1 MGKLI
6 DKISSQA
13 KIVFIGAC
21 NLDPQ
26 YFQQHFTISP
36 LLQMWQVHDA
46 YTQLDGTQ
54 VPATTGLAFIDGSK
68 GCYNALTVW
77 ENGCF
82 VDELLEGGKH
92 VA

>member
-1 MGKLI
+1 MQ
-6 DKISSQA
+6 SRS
-13 KIVFIGAC
+13 
-21 NLDPQ
+21 
-26 YFQQHFTISP
+26 TILSAALYDFAVP
-36 LLQMWQVHDA
+36 PDVAGHDA